1 LYNLKQRTYP
11 FNQRVPG
18 IRKNK
23 KKEEAAAH
31 THTPDERGTLT
42 HKQHTWGTYAK
53 KAETTTDVPHWQ
65 CQTLCIS
72 VSWLMCDMCV
82 WILTLRKMP

>member
-1 LYNLKQRTYP
+1 MLLLLSAMPDHKIFIYIIFFSLNLYNLKQRTYP

-42 HKQHTWGTYAK
+42 HKQHT
-53 KAETTTDVPHWQ
+53 
-65 CQTLCIS
+65 
-72 VSWLMCDMCV
+72 
-82 WILTLRKMP
+82 